1 MSISENHRSMRVQ
14 LFATCLGDLL
24 LPEAVADAD
33 ALLRG
38 AGHEVVF
45 PEAQTC
51 CGQPAFNA
59 GHRGA
64 AARVARQFT
73 RAFSRDLPVVCPSG
87 SCATMVARYLPELL
101 DVEPYEVH
109 ELSRFLTSN
118 TVLRAPNVASPPAS
132 GASDTVSLA
141 GKRLA
146 YHDSCHLLREL
157 GVSEEPRQLLRASGA
172 EVAELDRP
180 DLCCGFGGTFS
191 VRQPEVSVAMADD
204 KLADAERSG
213 AEALVTADPGCLLHL
228 RARAARVGGPPVV
241 HLATALARG
250 LERD

>member
-1 MSISENHRSMRVQ
+1 MRVQ

-24 LPEAVADAD
+24 LPEAVADAET
-33 ALLRG
+33 LLRA
-38 AGHEVVF
+38 AGHDVVF
-45 PEAQTC
+45 PEGQTC

-59 GHRGA
+59 GHRAA

-73 RAFSRDLPVVCPSG
+73 RAFSRDLPIVCPSG

-101 DVEPYEVH
+101 HVEPYDVH
-109 ELSRFLTSN
+109 ELSSFLSSASN
-118 TVLRAPNVASPPAS
+118 NLLQAAGRSPAAAKASNNLL
-132 GASDTVSLA
+132 LA
-141 GKRLA
+141 GRRVA

-157 GVSEEPRQLLRASGA
+157 GVSEEPRELLAASGA
-172 EVAELDRP
+172 EVVELDRP

-204 KLADAERSG
+204 KLADAQRGG
-213 AEALVTADPGCLLHL
+213 AEALVTADPGCLVHL
-228 RARAARVGGPPVV
+228 RARAARAGGPRVV

-250 LERD
+250 LERG

>member
-1 MSISENHRSMRVQ
+1 MRVQ

-24 LPEAVADAD
+24 LPDAVADAET
-33 ALLRG
+33 LLRG
-38 AGHEVVF
+38 AGHEVAF
-45 PEAQTC
+45 PPDQTC

-59 GHRGA
+59 GHREA

-87 SCATMVARYLPELL
+87 SCATMVAHYLPELL
-101 DVEPYEVH
+101 DVAPYEVY
-109 ELSRFLTSN
+109 ELSAFLSK
-118 TVLRAPNVASPPAS
+118 R
-132 GASDTVSLA
+132 ASDTVLLE
-141 GKRLA
+141 GRRVV

-157 GVSEEPRQLLRASGA
+157 GVTEEPRALLRGAGA
-172 EVAELDRP
+172 ELTELARP

-204 KLADAERSG
+204 KLADAQRSG

-228 RARAARVGGPPVV
+228 RARAARAGGPRVV

-250 LERD
+250 LDA